1 MATDLKKYGPWALIT
16 GGSEGVGAE
25 AARQLAAD
33 GFKLVLVARKPDPL
47 EALKAELEAGGA
59 EVRVKSVDLSAND
72 ALAQVRSVTDDIEV
86 GLMFYNA
93 GANSVRGDFVDLDRA
108 ITQQVINVNVIGQ
121 ADFSRHYGKL
131 MCDRGRGGIVLTGST
146 GGYSGSATIVTYAAV
161 KAFSRIFSE
170 GLWLECGAK
179 GVDVVHLCIGFTAT
193 PAMERLGL
201 PIEFAETSEEVAR
214 QGLENLTN
222 GPVWVVSTKGTR
234 DGARSANE
242 FDNRA
247 EVVRKHT
254 VPPRESTGTS

>member
-16 GGSEGVGAE
+16 GGSEGIGAE
-25 AARQLAAD
+25 AARQLAAN
-33 GFKLVLVARKPDPL
+33 GFKLVLVARKPEPL
-47 EALKAELEAGGA
+47 EALKAELEAKGTK
-59 EVRVKSVDLSAND
+59 VRIKSVDLSKED
-72 ALAQVRSVTDDIEV
+72 ALAQVRSVTDDIEI

-93 GANSVRGDFVDLDRA
+93 GANSVRGDFVELCRA
-108 ITQQVINVNVIGQ
+108 TAYQVVAVNVIGQ
-121 ADFSRHYGKL
+121 MDFARHYGKL

-146 GGYSGSATIVTYAAV
+146 GGYSGSATIVTYAAA
-161 KAFSRIFSE
+161 KAFSRIFTE

-222 GPVWVVSTKGTR
+222 GPVWVVNTKGTI
-234 DGARSANE
+234 DGARSANTFE
-242 FDNRA
+242 NRA

-254 VPPRESTGTS
+254 VPPREATGMS

>member
-33 GFKLVLVARKPDPL
+33 GFKLVLVARKPEPL
-47 EALKAELEAGGA
+47 EALKAQLEAGGT
-59 EVRVKSVDLSAND
+59 EVRVKSVDLSADD
-72 ALAQVRSVTDDIEV
+72 ALAQVRAITDDIEV
-86 GLMFYNA
+86 GLLFYNA
-93 GANSVRGDFVDLDRA
+93 GANSVRGDFVELDRA

-121 ADFSRHYGKL
+121 SDFARHYGKL

-146 GGYSGSATIVTYAAV
+146 GGYSGSATIAVYAAV
-161 KAFSRIFSE
+161 KAYSRVFSE

-201 PIEFAETSEEVAR
+201 PIEFAETSQEVAR
-214 QGLENLTN
+214 QGLENLAN
-222 GPVWVVSTKGTR
+222 GPVWVVSTKGTI
-234 DGARSANE
+234 DNARSANQFE
-242 FDNRA
+242 DRA
-247 EVVRKHT
+247 AVVRKHT
-254 VPPRESTGTS
+254 VPPRDATATA